1 MRKTR
6 QPGLD
11 LLRCLALLGVV
22 TFHSF
27 LYNGYYYQPQT
38 GAAMAAAG
46 SVRWL
51 SVTCVGLFCMIT
63 GYFRGEKPLGPGFF
77 RGLWPVLL
85 GYCLAAAVSI
95 PVRHFLFGDVQSLAA
110 WTVRFFSFSGVYYG
124 WYVGMYLCL
133 ILLSPLLNLAL
144 AAAKTRK
151 ELAWLILGVLAVTA
165 LPRVTPLPL
174 FPEQFRPLYPAAYY
188 LLGAVVARE
197 KPRVPWWAG
206 VLSALAAAVFLGT
219 MTTLSTDG
227 NLDRAWTLEFG
238 DFWIV
243 LMVVSLFVGL
253 YRLELPRL
261 SRVLAW
267 AAGGCYGG
275 YLLSHLLDGWVY
287 ARFPQWHSPKK
298 YPALFLCVTLP
309 VFLVSLLL
317 GKGLDTLT
325 RRLLGRGTAA

>member
-1 MRKTR
+1 MSKTR
-6 QPGLD
+6 QAGPD

-27 LYNGYYYQPQT
+27 LFNGYYYQPQT

-51 SVTCVGLFCMIT
+51 SVTCVGLFCMLT
-63 GYFRGEKPLGPGFF
+63 GYFRGTKPLGPGFF
-77 RGLWPVLL
+77 RGLLPVLL
-85 GYCLAAAVSI
+85 GYLLAAAASI
-95 PVRHFLFGDVQSLAA
+95 PARHFLFGDVQSLST

-151 ELAWLILGVLAVTA
+151 ELAWLVLGVLAVTA
-165 LPRVTPLPL
+165 LPRLTPLPL

-188 LLGAVVARE
+188 LLGAAVARE
-197 KPRVPWWAG
+197 QPKVPWWAG
-206 VLSALAAAVFLGT
+206 VGAALLIAVFLGT

-227 NLDRAWTLEFG
+227 NLDQAWTLEFG
-238 DFWIV
+238 DIWIV
-243 LMVVSLFVGL
+243 LMTVSLFVGL
-253 YRLELPRL
+253 YDLPLPRL
-261 SRVLAW
+261 GPALAW

-287 ARFPQWHSPKK
+287 ARLPQLHRPEA
-298 YPALFLCVTLP
+298 YPLLFLCVTLP
-309 VFLVSLLL
+309 IFLLSLLA
-317 GKGLDTLT
+317 GKALDALT